1 MRASTPVTTEEIAFK
16 DLSNAVLEILD
27 RQADTTTND
36 TKSQNDRKASAAQ
49 LHSKAAEITET
60 LKVSIHHPIIFV
72 PYLPSEM
79 TWRMY
84 VAD

>member
-27 RQADTTTND
+27 RQAATND

-60 LKVSIHHPIIFV
+60 LKVIIHYPIIFV

-84 VAD
+84 VAY